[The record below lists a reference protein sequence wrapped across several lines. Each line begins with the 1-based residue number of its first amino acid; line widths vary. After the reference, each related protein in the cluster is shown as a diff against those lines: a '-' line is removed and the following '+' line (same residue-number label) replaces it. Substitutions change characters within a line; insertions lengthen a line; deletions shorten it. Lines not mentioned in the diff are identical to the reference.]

1 MITKE
6 KQRNQ
11 VKSKF
16 YYIFWGV
23 ATFSVVAGQLYV
35 GSGYRMFAR
44 SLNRIFDTIE
54 VQVRGD
60 YYRDERFYQMRAE
73 TREAM
78 EMLFSAKWNLPQAA
92 KHCRLTHK
100 EMKIT
105 FSEYCALHE
114 PTYCLLY
121 TSPSPRDS

>member
-1 MITKE
+1 M
-6 KQRNQ
+6 
-11 VKSKF
+11 
-16 YYIFWGV
+16 
-23 ATFSVVAGQLYV
+23 
-35 GSGYRMFAR
+35 
-44 SLNRIFDTIE
+44 RI
-54 VQVRGD
+54 
-60 YYRDERFYQMRAE
+60 E

-114 PTYCLLY
+114 PTYTNFD
-121 TSPSPRDS
+121 TSIQLELNYEQKSIKNPT